1 MRIRA
6 KYQQSSLD
14 LIVFCFFPVPFL
26 FYIVLF
32 VFFFFFCNYD
42 ERLFC
47 EMCEQKRSAAAV
59 HVYISQFFF
68 SVSVIVVLMVIWT
81 TIPYSILF
89 LLFFFSP
96 FRFAH
101 TKQNQRNRN
110 IKMPCDFCIWMIFV
124 WSVFLCDFL
133 IFLTSWWRYSHF
145 PFIEFISN

>member
-26 FYIVLF
+26 FYIFLF
-32 VFFFFFCNYD
+32 VFFFAITTKDCFVKCVNKNVRLPLCMCTSASFFFC
-42 ERLFC
+42 FC
-47 EMCEQKRSAAAV
+47 YCRIDGHMNDDPIFHFV
-59 HVYISQFFF
+59 L
-68 SVSVIVVLMVIWT
+68 VV
-81 TIPYSILF
+81 
-89 LLFFFSP
+89 FFSP

-133 IFLTSWWRYSHF
+133 TFLTS
-145 PFIEFISN
+145 